1 MPTRA
6 CPRTVMLLLLAVGW
20 LVACQQPAER
30 LFHYSSDA
38 SSRSGLVALEDGVL
52 LGNEAG
58 ALIRLGRNGE
68 PVWRV
73 GLGREVA
80 ARPVVA
86 GDGVLAGT
94 VVGELVHL
102 ALADGKER
110 WRLTGQ
116 PPVLTPLVADA
127 TSLYVVAPDGAVRA
141 HALDSGQVRW
151 RRPAP
156 KAEEAGSPL
165 FEASRPLPAP
175 VLVGGR
181 LVVALGDAGLV
192 ALAPADGA
200 VRWRH
205 PVSQVLGMEVAGNTL
220 FVTTRTGR
228 VLALGLGEGAKRWE
242 VTPASTLT
250 SPPTLAQGQ
259 LWVGATQGEASSL
272 LGLSPVDG
280 EVHFRTALPAP
291 LVARPVAF
299 TDLLLVPTNDRQ
311 GRLLALRWPPGEVAF
326 TLRLDTA
333 LRMPP
338 VVLGDQLFVLGQDGR
353 VLSWRLQPP
362 KPR

>member
-1 MPTRA
+1 MPTLA
-6 CPRTVMLLLLAVGW
+6 CPRTVMLLTLVAGW
-20 LVACQQPAER
+20 MVACQQPTER

-58 ALIRLGRNGE
+58 ALVRLGRNGE

-73 GLGREVA
+73 DLGREVA
-80 ARPVVA
+80 ARPAVA

-94 VVGELVHL
+94 VVGDLVHL

-127 TSLYVVAPDGAVRA
+127 ASLYVVAPDGAVRA

-156 KAEEAGSPL
+156 KPEESHL
-165 FEASRPLPAP
+165 DASRPLPTP
-175 VLVGGR
+175 VLAGGL

-192 ALAPADGA
+192 ALSPAEGA
-200 VRWRH
+200 VKWRL
-205 PVSQVLGMEVAGNTL
+205 PLPQVLGMEVAGDTL
-220 FVTTRTGR
+220 FATTRTGR
-228 VLALGLGEGAKRWE
+228 VVALGLAEGVKRWE
-242 VTPASTLT
+242 TTPAPTLT

-259 LWVGATQGEASSL
+259 LWVGTAQADGAAL
-272 LGLSPVDG
+272 LGLSPAGGAVQSR
-280 EVHFRTALPAP
+280 VALPAP
-291 LVARPVAF
+291 LVARPVPF

-326 TLRLDTA
+326 TLRMDTA
-333 LRMPP
+333 LRTPP
-338 VVLGDQLFVLGQDGR
+338 VVLGTQLFVLGQDGR
-353 VLSWRLQPP
+353 VLSWRLEPP